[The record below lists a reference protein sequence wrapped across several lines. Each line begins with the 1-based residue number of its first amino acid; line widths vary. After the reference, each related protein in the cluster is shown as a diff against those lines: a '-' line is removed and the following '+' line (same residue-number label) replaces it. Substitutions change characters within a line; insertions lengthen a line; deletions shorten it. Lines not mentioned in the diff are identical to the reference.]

1 MSKEC
6 EMNGDTLAII
16 DKDIAEVINVALNL

>member
-6 EMNGDTLAII
+6 EMNGDTLTTI